1 MKSTAHFYNPKDDSL
16 DERIHAYKK
25 AFLAWKN
32 IEASFRF
39 HDEQEWSDRLG
50 SKEDLLKAKEI
61 TENSLDRATSGLS
74 NAEIQLAIDKDLVS
88 SQESEYL
95 MSQQKGINNPMS
107 EKEKII
113 ADRKKEIAEIR
124 KQEAKSHEHSKS
136 KDNDFDKS

>member
-1 MKSTAHFYNPKDDSL
+1 MESTAHFYNPKDDSL

-25 AFLAWKN
+25 AFLAWQN

-61 TENSLDRATSGLS
+61 TESSLNRAASGLS
-74 NAEIQLAIDKDLVS
+74 NSEIQLAVDRNLVS

-95 MSQQKGINNPMS
+95 LSQQKNCDPFVEN
-107 EKEKII
+107 KADII
-113 ADRKKEIAEIR
+113 EARKKEIDDSR
-124 KQEAKSHEHSKS
+124 KKKTHEHSKDDS
-136 KDNDFDKS
+136 FDKS